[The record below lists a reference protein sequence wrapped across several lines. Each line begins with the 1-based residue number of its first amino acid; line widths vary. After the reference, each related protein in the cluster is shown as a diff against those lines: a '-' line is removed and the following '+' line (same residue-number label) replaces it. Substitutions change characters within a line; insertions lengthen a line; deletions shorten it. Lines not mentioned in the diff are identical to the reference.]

1 MLDYAHAIRFA
12 HGEAFRKKEIKRNF
26 HPKEINMS
34 VNKCMLLG
42 RLGQCPELKRTT
54 NGNSV
59 CNFTLATTDAWT
71 DQAGNKNEKTIWHK
85 IEAWGKL
92 ADNCN
97 QFLKKG
103 SQVFIEG
110 KIDNRSWVDE
120 KTGEKKYSSGVIAK
134 IVQFLDPRE
143 NAGKN
148 NSTNKTNFHEQK
160 NVNASS
166 QSNMQQQSF
175 TQDDI
180 PF

>member
-1 MLDYAHAIRFA
+1 
-12 HGEAFRKKEIKRNF
+12 
-26 HPKEINMS
+26 MS

-42 RLGQCPELKRTT
+42 RLGQDPELKRTT

-59 CNFTLATTDAWT
+59 CSFTLATTDVWT
-71 DQAGNKNEKTIWHK
+71 DQSGKKNEKTIWHK

-110 KIDNRSWVDE
+110 RIDNRSWVDE

-143 NAGKN
+143 NAGQSNN
-148 NSTNKTNFHEQK
+148 NS
-160 NVNASS
+160 
-166 QSNMQQQSF
+166 QQQSNPPKQQTY
-175 TQDDI
+175 TQDEI